1 MLVYDLKRAFRPQW
15 LWVSVMLMIAAVSR
29 LDTITEVVRGSETM
43 EAGWTLN
50 FIQET
55 LTGEQ
60 IFFCLPVLC
69 AFPYASSFIDEYQ
82 SGMVKFSLTRTK
94 KRKLW
99 LISKASVTAL
109 SGGGVLAAG
118 VLAVTI
124 VSCMIFM
131 PLETAAVQ
139 TETAAD
145 ISWTPWL
152 ELLMRCFCFGAVGSV
167 TGLWLSSAVNNRYMA
182 WIGPFMAMYLLV
194 ILYER
199 YFSQYPVIYPREWLA
214 LTMGWPWNGWSA
226 CVFMLLLT
234 LLAAWAFYQSV
245 DRRLKN
251 V

>member
-1 MLVYDLKRAFRPQW
+1 MADFKGVCDGAFRRW
-15 LWVSVMLMIAAVSR
+15 CSCGRRFGGNHRFMHDFYAA
-29 LDTITEVVRGSETM
+29 
-43 EAGWTLN
+43 
-50 FIQET
+50 
-55 LTGEQ
+55 
-60 IFFCLPVLC
+60 
-69 AFPYASSFIDEYQ
+69 
-82 SGMVKFSLTRTK
+82 
-94 KRKLW
+94 
-99 LISKASVTAL
+99 
-109 SGGGVLAAG
+109 
-118 VLAVTI
+118 
-124 VSCMIFM
+124 
-131 PLETAAVQ
+131 ETAAVQ

-234 LLAAWAFYQSV
+234 LLAAWAFYQSA